1 MNYIEL
7 CESNA
12 VILLFYM
19 MTAFLIIAI
28 ITAISERKGKGKK
41 RAQTREIKRRLSKE
55 EFNKKYNHM
64 I

>member
-7 CESNA
+7 CENNA

-19 MTAFLIIAI
+19 MAAFLIIAI
-28 ITAISERKGKGKK
+28 ITAITERKGKGKK
-41 RAQTREIKRRLSKE
+41 RTQTREIKRRLSKE
-55 EFNKKYNHM
+55 EFNKKYNHT